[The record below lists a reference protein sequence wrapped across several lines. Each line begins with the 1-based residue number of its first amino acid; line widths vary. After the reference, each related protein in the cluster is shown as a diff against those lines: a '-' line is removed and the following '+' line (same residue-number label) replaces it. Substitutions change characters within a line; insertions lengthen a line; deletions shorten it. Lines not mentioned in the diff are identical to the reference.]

1 MSSNGKGNTPPPPQQ
16 ISLNPEDIL
25 HQVTVVIT
33 KDGQW
38 AIIGELDNLP
48 LLLHLL
54 STGVDIVGGLVSQRL
69 PQRIIPVTG
78 ASASGDNP
86 FWEGGGIG
94 QASKI
99 TIESGIESGPRNF

>member
-1 MSSNGKGNTPPPPQQ
+1 MSNNGKNGSPPPQP

-33 KDGQW
+33 KDNRP
-38 AIIGELDNLP
+38 AIIGDLDNLP

-54 STGVDIVGGLVSQRL
+54 STGVDIVGGLVSQKL

-78 ASASGDNP
+78 PLPPGTIP
-86 FWEGGGIG
+86 FGRAGG
-94 QASKI
+94 
-99 TIESGIESGPRNF
+99 